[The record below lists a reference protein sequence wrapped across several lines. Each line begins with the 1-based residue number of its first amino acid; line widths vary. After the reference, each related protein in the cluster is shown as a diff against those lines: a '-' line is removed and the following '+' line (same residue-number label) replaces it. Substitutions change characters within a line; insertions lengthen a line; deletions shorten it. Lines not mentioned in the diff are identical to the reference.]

1 MCKHFY
7 FEEDFTFLVMSNFNN
22 QKNDL
27 FDNNS
32 NLKQYNNFNK
42 FPIQLHIIFIKISQR
57 GEKTTK
63 TILET
68 IEKCIVRIHQITIKR
83 INRFSV
89 WKTPFCSNDILKW
102 LIKILNIFIYIYMF
116 IQKKRETHV
125 HVLTAKRETQT
136 TWQLITK
143 IYSVKMDRN
152 YSLISLNTV
161 LILSIYIFCF
171 VFSGKKTT
179 YQLIISVLRMQIQF
193 NFHYFQHDLCF
204 SKNCHF
210 LSNNHTYKWLQKQL
224 KINIS

>member
-42 FPIQLHIIFIKISQR
+42 FPIQLHIICIKMSQR

-102 LIKILNIFIYIYMF
+102 LIKILNIFVYIYMF
-116 IQKKRETHV
+116 IQKKERNTCTFTYSKERNTDHV
-125 HVLTAKRETQT
+125 TIDNKNIFCKDGSKLLSHFLEYRSDF
-136 TWQLITK
+136 
-143 IYSVKMDRN
+143 IYLYFLFCFFLEKKL
-152 YSLISLNTV
+152 LIS
-161 LILSIYIFCF
+161 
-171 VFSGKKTT
+171 
-179 YQLIISVLRMQIQF
+179 
-193 NFHYFQHDLCF
+193 
-204 SKNCHF
+204 
-210 LSNNHTYKWLQKQL
+210 
-224 KINIS
+224 

>member
-116 IQKKRETHV
+116 IQKKKRETHV
-125 HVLTAKRETQT
+125 HLLTAKRETQT

-161 LILSIYIFCF
+161 LILFIYIFCF
-171 VFSGKKTT
+171 VFFWKKN
-179 YQLIISVLRMQIQF
+179 YLSVNNISATNANPIQF
-193 NFHYFQHDLCF
+193 SLFPARFVFFKELPF
-204 SKNCHF
+204 F
-210 LSNNHTYKWLQKQL
+210 VKQSY
-224 KINIS
+224 I